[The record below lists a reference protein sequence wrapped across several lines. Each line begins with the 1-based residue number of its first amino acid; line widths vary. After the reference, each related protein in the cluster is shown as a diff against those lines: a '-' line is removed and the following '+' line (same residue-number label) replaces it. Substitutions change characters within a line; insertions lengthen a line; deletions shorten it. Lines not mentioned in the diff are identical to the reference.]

1 MRSRLL
7 VLAAALLLSLS
18 ACAAPKAALDPLL
31 KAQVEAAAQVE
42 RIPDRPAAIFIGAA
56 MDGTSTAFVGDVRLA
71 ELQLRHHAPQ
81 LAVLRLA
88 NGKPKPDDWPR
99 ASSASVGQALAS
111 AGTLLPADGRDA
123 RAVVLLSSHGGKGLL
138 SLAATEGDNAT
149 ASARQ
154 IEAWLAP
161 LGRTPTLLI
170 ISACYSGSLIPA
182 LQRDNRIVLTASA
195 ADRSSYGC
203 HTESRNTFFVDE
215 LLAKGFDPDES
226 LMQAMERAKGQ
237 IAQREAQQD
246 LKPSMPQ
253 MWVGPKVA
261 WLAARPMKDWF
272 AP

>member
-1 MRSRLL
+1 MWPSALPDLRRRVW
-7 VLAAALLLSLS
+7 VLACVLLLALAGCTSPREPRLWFAGFAMNDSSSAFQGDLQLADERFTSLG
-18 ACAAPKAALDPLL
+18 APMARYEFANVAGDGAPRWPVALESSLADTF
-31 KAQVEAAAQVE
+31 EH
-42 RIPDRPAAIFIGAA
+42 IGAQA
-56 MDGTSTAFVGDVRLA
+56 KPDDIVVVLISTHGGETVLSIQAGGRELGPLTATRLA
-71 ELQLRHHAPQ
+71 EL
-81 LAVLRLA
+81 
-88 NGKPKPDDWPR
+88 
-99 ASSASVGQALAS
+99 
-111 AGTLLPADGRDA
+111 
-123 RAVVLLSSHGGKGLL
+123 
-138 SLAATEGDNAT
+138 
-149 ASARQ
+149 
-154 IEAWLAP
+154 LAP
-161 LGRTPTLLI
+161 LGDTPTVLLL
-170 ISACYSGSLIPA
+170 SACYSGSLIPA
-182 LQRDNRIVLTASA
+182 LQRDNRIVLTAAA